1 MANSRMDKVLCLEA
15 RNRIN
20 IVFVDESSNHA
31 FNSNGLQGTL
41 AVTYA
46 KSIAIPFPCHKASAM
61 FREKKLCQRKE

>member
-1 MANSRMDKVLCLEA
+1 MDKVLCLEA

-31 FNSNGLQGTL
+31 FNSNGLQGNL

-46 KSIAIPFPCHKASAM
+46 KSIVIPFPRH
-61 FREKKLCQRKE
+61 